1 MHNRSA
7 RVDALAYDLHDVNE
21 IRVRG
26 GVGHSLG
33 NMARGPLLAIGG
45 AEDKFRDRLILRRFV
60 ELAGGDRA
68 RIAILPTASGLR
80 DAGLRYQTIFEEFGA
95 ASSAVIQVRS
105 REEAADPRHV
115 AAIAAS
121 SGVFMT
127 GGNQIRIAATI
138 GGTAVGDALEQA
150 SRSGSVIAGT
160 SAGAAVLTAIMVAGG
175 DRGRSPSPNLA
186 RMAPGLGLIDGLI
199 IDQHFRERD
208 RVARLMT
215 MVSYNPGLLGIGI
228 DEDTAALIKPDG
240 CLEVLGAGTVLIVD
254 GRDMVS
260 NVHSRRGG
268 TPLNIANAI
277 VHFLTSGSRFDIA
290 ARRAYPSS
298 R

>member
-1 MHNRSA
+1 
-7 RVDALAYDLHDVNE
+7 
-21 IRVRG
+21 
-26 GVGHSLG
+26 
-33 NMARGPLLAIGG
+33 LLAIGG

-60 ELAGGDRA
+60 ELAGGDAA
-68 RIAILPTASGLR
+68 RIAILPTASGLH
-80 DAGLRYQTIFEEFGA
+80 DAGSRYRAIFDEFGA
-95 ASSAVIQVRS
+95 ASSEVVQVRS
-105 REEAADPRHV
+105 REDASDARLAALVRDSTG
-115 AAIAAS
+115 I
-121 SGVFMT
+121 FMT
-127 GGNQIRIAATI
+127 GGNQIRIAAI
-138 GGTAVGDALEQA
+138 LGGTSVGAALEDA
-150 SRSGSVIAGT
+150 NRGGAVVAGT
-160 SAGAAVLTAIMVAGG
+160 SAGAAVMTVIMVAGG

-186 RMAPGLGLIDGLI
+186 RMAPGLGLIGGLI

-215 MVSYNPGLLGIGI
+215 MVSYNPGLLGVGI

-254 GRDMVS
+254 GREMVS

-277 VHFLTSGSRFDIA
+277 VHFLTSGSRFDTA
-290 ARRAYPSS
+290 GRRAYPST